1 MPTYNQD
8 LSATSGN
15 APTKQI
21 GLVDPLTGEPTQQM
35 TNVPPQQ
42 ANTLGSAQ
50 PVFNPQAQQV
60 AQGLYGGI
68 DQRQYGAPLMFSDQ
82 NGDGEVTQADVI
94 QARTQGYKK

>member
-21 GLVDPLTGEPTQQM
+21 EAVDPLTGQPVQQM

-42 ANTLGSAQ
+42 ANTLGAAQ
-50 PVFNPQAQQV
+50 PVFNQAAQQ
-60 AQGLYGGI
+60 ASQGVYGGI
-68 DQRQYGAPLMFSDQ
+68 DQRQNSVGAAPLF
-82 NGDGEVTQADVI
+82 
-94 QARTQGYKK
+94 KKYNK